1 MAMRFEQITGDK
13 IDINAQLCLVGK
25 AKSDNPHKKL
35 ANRLAST
42 TLWWICKT
50 YYERKELKS
59 SWEIGRE
66 LNMYRHEDRIFMKE
80 NWRATGLD
88 VEIDSRA
95 LKEKIM
101 SLSEREL
108 RAGEGNL
115 AIWLRNQMGNF
126 IEPKLERESGLIG
139 LRQFPKFA
147 RGRNDRDIKFSKLLY
162 LISLDEGLPPHPPTP

>member
-1 MAMRFEQITGDK
+1 MAERFEQITGDK
-13 IDINAQLCLVGK
+13 IEISAQLCLLGK
-25 AKSDNPHKKL
+25 VKNDNPHKKL

-66 LNMYRHEDRIFMKE
+66 LNDMYKLGDRVLLKE
-80 NWRATGLD
+80 NWRDSSLD

-95 LKEKIM
+95 LREKIM

-108 RAGEGNL
+108 RNGEGNL
-115 AIWLRNQMGNF
+115 VIWLRNQMGN
-126 IEPKLERESGLIG
+126 
-139 LRQFPKFA
+139 
-147 RGRNDRDIKFSKLLY
+147 
-162 LISLDEGLPPHPPTP
+162 LPGH